1 MRKRHDENVAAS
13 RVDPAP
19 EAKMIRTI
27 AASSVIGRHPEH
39 DKRVSTAGRRIHT
52 AMTEPRTRRAF
63 LEALITGTAGLTI
76 TSSGFG
82 QGRGPAPVTASKLTD
97 GIAVLSGAGGNVGVL
112 VGSDGVLMIDGG
124 IANRA
129 MDVVAAATQISPRM
143 VQALFNTHYHF
154 DHVGSNELLGM
165 RGIRI
170 IAHENVKQ
178 RLMTTFENPAMGRR
192 MDALAP
198 AGLPTET
205 FARTGRLMFGAETL
219 EYTHTPLAHTDGDA
233 FVFFPAANV
242 LHTGDLFW
250 TGRYPVVDYGVGGS
264 LAGMAATLEQMD
276 KVGDA
281 TTRIVPGHGIPGATK
296 GDMRQIREVWLAINQ
311 RLEEHARQGRSAD
324 EVVAAT
330 PTRDF
335 DLRIGVANPEPFVR
349 QAYGGV
355 LAARTTR

>member
-1 MRKRHDENVAAS
+1 M
-13 RVDPAP
+13 
-19 EAKMIRTI
+19 
-27 AASSVIGRHPEH
+27 
-39 DKRVSTAGRRIHT
+39 

-63 LEALITGTAGLTI
+63 FEAIITGAAGLTI
-76 TSSGFG
+76 AWPAFG
-82 QGRGPAPVTASKLTD
+82 QGRGPAPIAAGKLTER
-97 GIAVLSGAGGNVGVL
+97 IAVLSGAGGNIAVVVGA
-112 VGSDGVLMIDGG
+112 DGVLMIDGG
-124 IANRA
+124 LANRA
-129 MDVVAAATQISPRM
+129 MEVVAAAAQISPRM
-143 VQALFNTHYHF
+143 VQVLFNTHYHF

-165 RGIRI
+165 RGVRI
-170 IAHENVKQ
+170 VAHENVKK

-205 FARTGRLMFGAETL
+205 FARTGRLTFGVETL

-233 FVFFPAANV
+233 FVFFPSANV

-264 LAGMAATLEQMD
+264 LAAMAAALEQMD
-276 KVGDA
+276 RVGDA
-281 TTRIVPGHGIPGATK
+281 NTRIIPGHGSPGATK
-296 GDMRQIREVWLAINQ
+296 AEMRQIREMWLAINQ

-324 EVVAAT
+324 EVVAAA

-335 DLRIGVANPEPFVR
+335 DMRIGVANPEAFVR

-355 LAARTTR
+355 LAAGTAR